1 MIEDKNTSPQ
11 SLNLHLEIHSI
22 IEEQDVCCVSLFSKE
37 KFDDMEGLPESVA
50 HLVLHVSHEQADNWR
65 KAMRKGTCDVTLT
78 LSEPK

>member
-1 MIEDKNTSPQ
+1 VSESKDISPQ

-22 IEEQDVCCVSLFSKE
+22 IEEQDVCSIHLFSKE
-37 KFDDMEGLPESVA
+37 KFDGMEGIPESVG

-65 KAMRKGTCDVTLT
+65 KAMRDKTCDVTLT